1 MSPALYDDSTD
12 PAALLLLPLLLLW
25 LHTFLPQDV
34 KEKLFGMSETATAM
48 AIIRSRDPRFDMTTL
63 LEGVR

>member
-1 MSPALYDDSTD
+1 
-12 PAALLLLPLLLLW
+12 LLLL
-25 LHTFLPQDV
+25 QDV
-34 KEKLFGMSETATAM
+34 KEKLFGMSETAAAM